1 MRLRSSRMAFSIPC
15 SRKAAARR
23 GAWLVSNWLS
33 RAAGSG
39 GIESGTFV
47 SSPLP
52 VPSCSRDCAAQQHYE
67 LQIRLGNVGYR
78 TDAGLCR
85 LYPSSLTGFCHQ
97 HSQRLLTGC
106 RRAVGEGPC

>member
-1 MRLRSSRMAFSIPC
+1 MAFSIPLFKEGGSPAGC
-15 SRKAAARR
+15 LAGLKLAIAR
-23 GAWLVSNWLS
+23 GWLW
-33 RAAGSG
+33 RH
-39 GIESGTFV
+39 ESGTFV